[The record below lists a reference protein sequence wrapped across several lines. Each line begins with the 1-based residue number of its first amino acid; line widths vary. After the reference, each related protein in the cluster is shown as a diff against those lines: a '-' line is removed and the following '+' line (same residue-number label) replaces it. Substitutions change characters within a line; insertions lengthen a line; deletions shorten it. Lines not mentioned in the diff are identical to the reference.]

1 MLSIL
6 IFINYDDNN
15 SINKLK
21 KEIENKILKDIEKI
35 IPIQNQFNLD
45 DIKRDFEN
53 IVNKYKYL
61 LKNEKIIKENCP
73 IWTMWYQGIE
83 AAPPF
88 VRSCIQSIIEN
99 RAKHSVIIITKYN
112 IDKYI
117 KLPYYIMEKFNNNV
131 ITVTH
136 FSDIVRMLYYL
147 NTEDIGLILLI

>member
-1 MLSIL
+1 MLFIL

-136 FSDIVRMLYYL
+136 F
-147 NTEDIGLILLI
+147 

>member
-73 IWTMWYQGIE
+73 IWTMWYQGI
-83 AAPPF
+83 
-88 VRSCIQSIIEN
+88 IEN